1 MEESYVT
8 ALKLVEQIDRG
19 LRLGLKHYRTR
30 AGELLTTLDE
40 VVRAILDDNL
50 LLEEQRQPV
59 PVPVE
64 RSEEERWPQLS
75 W

>member
-1 MEESYVT
+1 MEETYTV
-8 ALKLVEQIDRG
+8 ALKLVEQIDLA
-19 LRLGLKHYRTR
+19 LRFGLKHYRTR

-40 VVRAILDDNL
+40 VVRAILADDL
-50 LLEEQRQPV
+50 QLE

-64 RSEEERWPQLS
+64 LVEEERWPQLS